1 MRIEYDR
8 EADAVY
14 IYLQEEEVSRT
25 IELSHGVNIDLDAQD
40 RLIGIEVLDATQ
52 YYSLSDIFNLR
63 TENFVLDESLLARQ
77 SNDSHSLDLHDATM
91 RRKSMG
97 EAGKSEG

>member
-14 IYLQEEEVSRT
+14 IYLQEKEVSKT
-25 IELSHGVNIDLDAQD
+25 IELSHGVNIDLDAQG

-52 YYSLSDIFNLR
+52 HYSLSDIFNLR
-63 TENFVLDESLLARQ
+63 TENLVLDESLIARQ
-77 SNDSHSLDLHDATM
+77 STDSDSLNL
-91 RRKSMG
+91 R
-97 EAGKSEG
+97 

>member
-14 IYLQEEEVSRT
+14 IYLQEKEVSKT
-25 IELSHGVNIDLDAQD
+25 IELSHGVNIDLDAQN

-52 YYSLSDIFNLR
+52 HYSLSDIFNLR
-63 TENFVLDESLLARQ
+63 TENLVLDESLLARQ
-77 SNDSHSLDLHDATM
+77 SNDSDRLGL
-91 RRKSMG
+91 R
-97 EAGKSEG
+97 

>member
-14 IYLQEEEVSRT
+14 IYLHEKEVSRT

-40 RLIGIEVLDATQ
+40 RLIGIEVLAATQ
-52 YYSLSDIFNLR
+52 HYSLSDIFNLR
-63 TENFVLDESLLARQ
+63 TENLVLDESLLARQ
-77 SNDSHSLDLHDATM
+77 SNDSHSLDL
-91 RRKSMG
+91 R
-97 EAGKSEG
+97 

>member
-14 IYLQEEEVSRT
+14 IYLQEKEVSRT

-52 YYSLSDIFNLR
+52 HYSLSDIFILNIVSL
-63 TENFVLDESLLARQ
+63 VLVIRQ
-77 SNDSHSLDLHDATM
+77 RAERPN
-91 RRKSMG
+91 
-97 EAGKSEG
+97 E

>member
-14 IYLQEEEVSRT
+14 IYLQEKEVSRT

-52 YYSLSDIFNLR
+52 HYSLSDIFNLR
-63 TENFVLDESLLARQ
+63 TENLVLDESLLAKQ
-77 SNDSHSLDLHDATM
+77 SVDSNSLDF
-91 RRKSMG
+91 R
-97 EAGKSEG
+97 

>member
-14 IYLQEEEVSRT
+14 IYLQEKQVSKT

-52 YYSLSDIFNLR
+52 HYSLSDIFNLQ
-63 TENFVLDESLLARQ
+63 TENLVLDQSLLAKQ
-77 SNDSHSLDLHDATM
+77 SVDSNSLDC
-91 RRKSMG
+91 R
-97 EAGKSEG
+97 

>member
-14 IYLQEEEVSRT
+14 IYLQEKEVSKT

-40 RLIGIEVLDATQ
+40 RLIGIEVLDATEH
-52 YYSLSDIFNLR
+52 YSLSDIFNLR
-63 TENFVLDESLLARQ
+63 TENLVLDESLLAKQ
-77 SNDSHSLDLHDATM
+77 SVDFNSLDS
-91 RRKSMG
+91 R
-97 EAGKSEG
+97 

>member
-14 IYLQEEEVSRT
+14 IYLQEKQVSKT

-40 RLIGIEVLDATQ
+40 RLVRHRSA
-52 YYSLSDIFNLR
+52 
-63 TENFVLDESLLARQ
+63 
-77 SNDSHSLDLHDATM
+77 
-91 RRKSMG
+91 
-97 EAGKSEG
+97 

>member
-14 IYLQEEEVSRT
+14 IYLQEKEVAKT
-25 IELSHGVNIDLDAQD
+25 IQLSQGVNVDLDAQG

-52 YYSLSDIFNLR
+52 HYSLSDIFNLR
-63 TENFVLDESLLARQ
+63 TENLVLDEGLLSRE
-77 SNDSHSLDLHDATM
+77 SISSDSLDLPI
-91 RRKSMG
+91 G
-97 EAGKSEG
+97 E

>member
-14 IYLQEEEVSRT
+14 IYLQEKEVSKT

-52 YYSLSDIFNLR
+52 HYSLSDIFNLR
-63 TENFVLDESLLARQ
+63 TENLVLDESLLAKQ
-77 SNDSHSLDLHDATM
+77 SVDFNSLDS
-91 RRKSMG
+91 R
-97 EAGKSEG
+97 